1 MAPMRR
7 RTLLSA
13 ATLALTVAATGCS
26 GEDEPAAA
34 TPQEQLAAAQ
44 EIFDKADAVTIAL
57 TSTGVPT
64 DQNGVRSATGTG
76 VIDGDTIKFAGDF
89 EGRVAEIS
97 ATVGIICIGAD
108 AYMKMFTPDYTPVD
122 LDDLGAPNP
131 TTFFAP
137 ETGISSLIA
146 ATSDVAAGGRLR
158 EGREILREVTGTLP
172 GEKIEA
178 LLRLGGPG
186 RTFDVTYGLTD
197 TNELRTAVVKGEF
210 FDGVE
215 STYTLLL
222 TDYGKAMPIDTPA
235 TGTATELPTES
246 PTG

>member
-13 ATLALTVAATGCS
+13 AALALTIAATGCS
-26 GEDEPAAA
+26 GEDEPAEA

-89 EGRVAEIS
+89 EGRVAGIS

-222 TDYGKAMPIDTPA
+222 TDYGKSMPIDTPA

>member
-1 MAPMRR
+1 MRR

-13 ATLALTVAATGCS
+13 AVLALTVAASGCS
-26 GEDEPAAA
+26 GGTDEPAAA
-34 TPQEQLAAAQ
+34 TPEEQLTTART
-44 EIFDKADAVTIAL
+44 IFDDADAVTIAL
-57 TSTGVPT
+57 TSTGVPSE
-64 DQNGVRSATGTG
+64 QNGVRSATGTG

-89 EGRVAEIS
+89 EGRVAGIS

-137 ETGISSLIA
+137 ETGIASLLD
-146 ATSDVAAGGRLR
+146 ATTDVAPGGRLR
-158 EGREILREVTGTLP
+158 EGREILHEVTGTLP
-172 GEKIEA
+172 GEKVEA

-215 STYTLLL
+215 STYRLLL
-222 TDYGKAMPIDTPA
+222 TDYGKTMPIDTPA